1 MAHADV
7 VYLRHILDAIQRI
20 QEYLHGIEEQSF
32 FQINLVQD
40 GVIRQLEIIGE
51 AAKQISPETREKHN
65 QIPWKDMAG
74 MRDKLIH
81 DYFGVDVD
89 QVWLTA
95 NNDIPFLQA
104 EIEKVLSLLE

>member
-1 MAHADV
+1 
-7 VYLRHILDAIQRI
+7 
-20 QEYLHGIEEQSF
+20 
-32 FQINLVQD
+32 
-40 GVIRQLEIIGE
+40 
-51 AAKQISPETREKHN
+51 
-65 QIPWKDMAG
+65 

>member
-1 MAHADV
+1 
-7 VYLRHILDAIQRI
+7 
-20 QEYLHGIEEQSF
+20 
-32 FQINLVQD
+32 
-40 GVIRQLEIIGE
+40 
-51 AAKQISPETREKHN
+51 
-65 QIPWKDMAG
+65 MAG

-95 NNDIPFLQA
+95 NNDIPFLQT